1 MRRQRITTTEGIE
14 WPTSTDIEKRVKEYL
29 ET

>member
-1 MRRQRITTTEGIE
+1 MKRQKITTTEGIE
-14 WPTSTDIEKRVKEYL
+14 WTASIDIEKRVKEYL